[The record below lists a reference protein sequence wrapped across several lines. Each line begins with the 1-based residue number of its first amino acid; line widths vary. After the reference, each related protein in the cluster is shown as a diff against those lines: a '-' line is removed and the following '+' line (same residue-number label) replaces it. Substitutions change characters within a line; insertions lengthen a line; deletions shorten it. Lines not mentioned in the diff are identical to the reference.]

1 MSLLSTS
8 LGNLLLLGLMHLTKC
23 GLAANIFSINTAREC
38 CTKQIGFHSIAG
50 VKPISQAFVSRNSL
64 LPWTACQR
72 TASWSSWSCHLQSL
86 PSKWKQWNGQKII
99 HFFSHISLV
108 ISDQSTMEHHRLSLW
123 RYLCFT
129 WHQRSCSGNCGWEKT
144 QNLFYKNKIYIA
156 DRKTFRII

>member
-1 MSLLSTS
+1 MMSLLSTS

-38 CTKQIGFHSIAG
+38 CTKQIGFHSITG

-86 PSKWKQWNGQKII
+86 PSEKQLKGQKII
-99 HFFSHISLV
+99 PYKPIYFRPKYYGTSRIIMKVPLLYVALAFLFWK
-108 ISDQSTMEHHRLSLW
+108 LW
-123 RYLCFT
+123 LRKNK
-129 WHQRSCSGNCGWEKT
+129 H
-144 QNLFYKNKIYIA
+144 NLFYKNKVYIA
-156 DRKTFRII
+156 DRKTFRILLGF